1 MREVS
6 APGAAFETDDKRP
19 NQDCFAMQVTETLS
33 DGLKRQLSI
42 VIPASELNKKLDA
55 KLNDMRAKVQ
65 IKGFRPGKVP
75 VAHLKRIAGKQEM
88 AQIIDSSI
96 GDAIRDAVAERQER
110 PALNPD
116 IALADGID
124 GEKLVSGEA
133 DLAFTASYELLPV
146 FELSDWSKIEIERP
160 VLPADEAEVD
170 EQLARIAE
178 GSRSYDD
185 KGEGAVA
192 ADKDRVTI
200 DFVGTIDDVAFEG
213 GTAEDVPLV
222 IGSGQFIPGFEEQL
236 TGAKAGDAVT
246 VSVDFP
252 ADYQAENLA
261 GKPAKFAVTI
271 KKIEA
276 PGELVMDDEFAKKV
290 GIESLEKLK
299 EAIRSQIEGRNAG
312 VIRAR
317 VKRQLLDKLDAIY
330 QFELPEKLVQGEFD
344 QIWKQTT
351 DELEKAGKTF
361 ADEDTTEEKAREDYM
376 KIAVRRVRLGLVLS
390 KVGELANVQV
400 SEQEVSQ
407 AIVAKAREFP
417 GQEREVFEFYRSNQM
432 ALASLQAPMFEEKV
446 VDYILG
452 QATVTEKPITKEALF
467 APDAEDAA

>member
-1 MREVS
+1 
-6 APGAAFETDDKRP
+6 
-19 NQDCFAMQVTETLS
+19 MQVTETLS
-33 DGLKRQLSI
+33 DGLKRQISI
-42 VIPASELNKKLDA
+42 VIPASELNRKLDA
-55 KLNDMRAKVQ
+55 KLDEMKSKVQ

-75 VAHLKRIAGKQEM
+75 MSHLKRIAGKQEM
-88 AQIIDSSI
+88 AQIIDTTI
-96 GDAIRDAVAERQER
+96 GDAIREAVAERKER

-116 IALADGID
+116 IALVEGVD

-133 DLAFTASYELLPV
+133 DLAFTASYELLPE
-146 FELSDWSKIEIERP
+146 FEIADWSQIEIERP
-160 VLPADEAEVD
+160 VLPVDDAEVD
-170 EQLARIAE
+170 EQLSRIAE
-178 GSRSYDD
+178 SSRSFDD
-185 KGEGAVA
+185 KGEGAVIA
-192 ADKDRVTI
+192 TGDRATI

-236 TGAKAGDAVT
+236 IGAKVGDAVT

-252 ADYQAENLA
+252 ADYQAANLA
-261 GKPAKFAVTI
+261 GKAAKFAVTV
-271 KKIEA
+271 KKVEV
-276 PGELVMDDEFAKKV
+276 PGELVIDDEFAKRV
-290 GIESLEKLK
+290 GIESLDKLK

-312 VIRAR
+312 ATRAR
-317 VKRQLLDKLDAIY
+317 VKRQLLDKLDAVY
-330 QFELPEKLVQGEFD
+330 QFDLPEKLVQGEFD

-390 KVGELANVQV
+390 RVGEDNNVQV

-417 GQEREVFEFYRSNQM
+417 GQEREVFDFYRNNQM
-432 ALASLQAPMFEEKV
+432 ALASLQAPLFEEKV
-446 VDYILG
+446 VDFILDK
-452 QATVTEKPITKEALF
+452 TKVTDKPITKEELF
-467 APDAEDAA
+467 AQDAE